1 MIFINIDTREK
12 NLYNNII
19 NRDLDKYKSFISV
32 EFKTLNLGDI
42 EIITDSN
49 NFIIERKTLSDLNS
63 SIIDGRYKEQKLRLL
78 SNYNHNNITYIIE
91 GDTIIKSL
99 LKDNKKISSAYF
111 SILYRDNIKL
121 IFTNNIDET
130 ATFILS
136 LCCKIIDNPDKYKK
150 NENEINYI
158 ENVKIKQKKIENI
171 TPDICFIMQLS
182 QIPTISHTIAKN
194 IANKYNNFKILITEI
209 DKIDSYDNKIKLLT
223 NIDKIGTE
231 KAKKI
236 LEYLNMTT

>member
-1 MIFINIDTREK
+1 MITINIDTREK

-19 NRDLDKYKSFISV
+19 NRDLDKYKSFIDIR
-32 EFKTLNLGDI
+32 FKTLNLGDI
-42 EIITDSN
+42 EIITDFN

-78 SNYNHNNITYIIE
+78 SNYNSNNITYIIE

-111 SILYRDNIKL
+111 SLLYRDNIKL

-150 NENEINYI
+150 TDSEINYI
-158 ENVKIKQKKIENI
+158 ENIKIKQKKIENI
-171 TPDICFIMQLS
+171 TPEICFIMQLS

-194 IANKYNNFKILITEI
+194 IANKYNNFKVLITEI
-209 DKIDSYDNKIKLLT
+209 DKMDSYNNKIKLLT
-223 NIDKIGTE
+223 NIDKIGIE

-236 LEYLNMTT
+236 LEYLNITT

>member
-1 MIFINIDTREK
+1 MITINIDTREK

-19 NRDLDKYKSFISV
+19 NRDLDKYKSFIDIG
-32 EFKTLNLGDI
+32 FKTLNLGDI
-42 EIITDSN
+42 EIITDFN

-78 SNYNHNNITYIIE
+78 SNYNSNNITYIIE

-111 SILYRDNIKL
+111 SLLYRDNIKL

-150 NENEINYI
+150 TESEINYI

-171 TPDICFIMQLS
+171 TPEICFIMQLS

-194 IANKYNNFKILITEI
+194 IANKYNNFKVLITEI
-209 DKIDSYDNKIKLLT
+209 DKMDSYNNKIKLLT
-223 NIDKIGTE
+223 NIDKIGIE

-236 LEYLNMTT
+236 LEYLNITT

>member
-1 MIFINIDTREK
+1 MITINIDTREK

-19 NRDLDKYKSFISV
+19 NRDLDKYKSFIDIK
-32 EFKTLNLGDI
+32 FKILNLGDI
-42 EIITDSN
+42 EIITDFN

-78 SNYNHNNITYIIE
+78 SNYNSNNITYIIE

-111 SILYRDNIKL
+111 SLLYRDNIKL
-121 IFTNNIDET
+121 IFLNNIDET

-150 NENEINYI
+150 TDSEINYI

-171 TPDICFIMQLS
+171 TPEICFIMQLS

-194 IANKYNNFKILITEI
+194 IANKYNNFKVLITEI
-209 DKIDSYDNKIKLLT
+209 DKIDSYNNKIKLLT
-223 NIDKIGTE
+223 NIDKIGIE

-236 LEYLNMTT
+236 LEYLNITT